1 MKKIFSRILLVLFLI
16 QAMIPLEVYAADKK
30 IENSYS
36 EKACVIQEV
45 QRKLWEE
52 HVQWTRS
59 YIVSALANL
68 DDKEIV
74 LQRLLKNQD
83 DIGNSIKPYY
93 GEKAGNALAELLR
106 EHIILA
112 GQVLEAA
119 KNGKKDDLEKYN
131 KLWYENADK
140 ISSFMSKANPNW
152 DENFIKDMLYKHL
165 GFVTDQVLAR
175 INKDWNLDVVSYDKG
190 QNHMMMFAD
199 IISKGIIKQFPDKFK

>member
-1 MKKIFSRILLVLFLI
+1 MKKILSKILLVLFLI
-16 QAMIPLEVYAADKK
+16 QVIAPLKVYGVDKK

-36 EKACVIQEV
+36 EKGCITQEV

-93 GEKAGNALAELLR
+93 GEKAGNSLAVLLK
-106 EHIILA
+106 EHISLA

-140 ISSFMSKANPNW
+140 ISSFMSKANPTW

-175 INKDWNLDVVSYDKG
+175 LNKDWNLDIISYDKG
-190 QNHMMMFAD
+190 QNHMLMFAD

>member
-1 MKKIFSRILLVLFLI
+1 MKKVFSKILLLLFLI
-16 QAMIPLEVYAADKK
+16 QVISPLNVYGVDKK

-36 EKACVIQEV
+36 EKGCIAQEV

-59 YIVSALANL
+59 YIISALANL

-93 GEKAGNALAELLR
+93 GEKAGNALSELLR
-106 EHIILA
+106 EHISLA
-112 GQVLEAA
+112 GQVVEAA

-140 ISSFMSKANPNW
+140 ISSFMSKANQNW
-152 DENFIKDMLYKHL
+152 DENSIKDMLYKHL
-165 GFVTDQVLAR
+165 GFLTDQVLAR
-175 INKDWNLDVVSYDKG
+175 LNKDWNLDAVSYDKG
-190 QNHMMMFAD
+190 QNHMLMFAD
-199 IISKGIIKQFPDKFK
+199 IISKGIIKQFPDKF